1 MSFKID
7 LMENYA
13 KGNKNIVNETRDLFI
28 KYSKERDTWAKHAQE
43 DREFRLGKQWKADQ
57 RDVLE
62 ARGQAAIVVNRI
74 HPAVETAKAML
85 TSSRPSF
92 RCSARED
99 SDNKVAHVFNTMLEY
114 MYDKSDGQS
123 VLRNVVDDY
132 YVSGMGCMLVYQD
145 PNADNGNG
153 EICIR
158 DIDPLDVYIDPN
170 SRDKFCDDAESIIIS
185 RLYSKSQANKMYPMY
200 EGKIKNASSDVDWA
214 EELPDTGREDDFET
228 SFPGQHEQPN
238 DEYVRGYERYS
249 KIIDK
254 KYKVFERFSG
264 QEKEM
269 NAAQFA
275 SYKKEK
281 VTVVDGQVFPHSPE
295 MPEGEVLMGDL
306 IKEGVIDIVEIP
318 DIKIK
323 QCVII
328 GDKLLYE
335 RYLPIDHYPI
345 VFFMNIHT
353 RTPYPTSDV
362 RMVKNLQEYINKVR
376 SLIIAHMTTSTNTKI
391 LVPSGSVDMKEFE
404 EKWAQP
410 GVAIEVDF
418 DMGQP
423 VPVQPTPIPN
433 ELYANEMNAKQDI
446 DHQLGLYEMMQGN
459 ASVAPQTYKAT
470 VALDEFGQRKMKS
483 KMADIEMGLVR
494 AGQIAIS
501 LMQQL
506 YTKEKI
512 FRVVQPNNSISEVVI
527 NKKLVDD
534 KTQQIQIFN
543 DISIGK
549 YDLMVVAGS
558 TLPSNRWAEL
568 ELYMDA
574 YKNGIIDRQEVLK
587 KTEVFDMEGVLE
599 RVDMIQQLQNQLEQ
613 SKEMIK
619 NLNGDMQTKDREIQ
633 HLKNRVETE
642 KFKTKLDAQTN
653 QSKAAGKIFEKR
665 LDDTLANVK
674 QQLRAE
680 MAIAKAENKDT
691 SSRSSS
697 KKGKK

>member
-1 MSFKID
+1 
-7 LMENYA
+7 MENYS
-13 KGNKNIVNETRDLFI
+13 KGEKNIVNETRDLFI
-28 KYSKERDTWAKHAQE
+28 KYSKERESWATHAQE
-43 DREFRLGKQWKADQ
+43 DREFRLGKQWKKEQ
-57 RDVLE
+57 RDILE

-85 TSSRPSF
+85 TSNRPSF

-99 SDNKVAHVFNTMLEY
+99 SDNKVATVFNTMLEY
-114 MYDKSDGQS
+114 VYDKSDGQS

-145 PNADNGNG
+145 PNADDGKG
-153 EICIR
+153 EIKMR
-158 DIDPLDVYIDPN
+158 DIDPLDVYVDPN
-170 SRDKFCDDAESIIIS
+170 SRSRFCDDAESIIVS
-185 RLYSKSQANKMYPMY
+185 RLFSKSQARKMYPMY
-200 EGKIKNASSDVDWA
+200 ESKIKNASSDVDWA
-214 EELPDTGREDDFET
+214 EELPDTGREDDSET
-228 SFPGQHEQPN
+228 SFPGQHGQAN
-238 DEYVRGYERYS
+238 DDYVRGYERYS
-249 KIIDK
+249 KIAEK
-254 KYKVFERFSG
+254 KYKIFERHSG

-269 NAAQFA
+269 NEAQF
-275 SYKKEK
+275 SNYKKSMI
-281 VTVVDGQVFPHSPE
+281 TVVDGQVFPHNPDLKE
-295 MPEGEVLMGDL
+295 AEVLNSDL
-306 IKEGVIDIVEIP
+306 IKKGVVDVVEVPQIR
-318 DIKIK
+318 IK

-335 RYLPIDHYPI
+335 RFMPIDEYPV

-391 LVPSGSVDMKEFE
+391 LVPSGSVDMKDFE

-433 ELYANEMNAKQDI
+433 ELYSNEMNAKADI

-459 ASVAPQTYKAT
+459 SSAAPQTYKAT
-470 VALDEFGQRKMKS
+470 IALDEFGQRKIKS

-494 AGQIAIS
+494 AGKIAIS

-506 YTKEKI
+506 YTKEKV

-534 KTQQIQIFN
+534 KQQEIGVFN
-543 DISIGK
+543 DISVGQ
-549 YDLMVVAGS
+549 YDLIVVAGS
-558 TLPSNRWAEL
+558 TMPSNRWAEL

-574 YKNGIIDRQEVLK
+574 YSKGIIDRNEVLK

-599 RVDMIQQLQNQLEQ
+599 RVDMIQKLQGEMQSAQEQ
-613 SKEMIK
+613 IK
-619 NLNGDMQTKDREIQ
+619 NMNGDIQTKDREIQ
-633 HLKNRVETE
+633 HLRNRVETE
-642 KFKTKLDAQTN
+642 KFKTKLDGQTQ

-680 MAIAKAENKDT
+680 MAIAKAEAKDT
-691 SSRSSS
+691 SGKSSS
-697 KKGKK
+697 NKGKN